1 MLHRS
6 KTFDGLNLDGG
17 NMQKTFGHVLT
28 AHKGLGPGFDF
39 LRIALAFS
47 IVLAH
52 SFLLTGNDAFFRSSP
67 LWFAEYALVP
77 MFFALSGFLI
87 AGSAQRLS
95 LKNFLLN
102 RGLRIVPALAVDI
115 VVCALI
121 IGPLVTT
128 VALRDYFLGA
138 DFYKYFLNIIGW
150 IHYSLPG
157 VFEQN
162 PTHRVNGALWTVPWE
177 IFCYIIMSALMI
189 TSIIKSWQKLALLT
203 GGFILS
209 GLIVQSFGHLL
220 PYRVNL
226 VLSTLFVS
234 RGAQLVFAFLL
245 GILAYQLRD
254 FIPHKKSLFLA
265 SMAVCVLAML
275 ILSSPSIES
284 VPNRLVVIPAL
295 VYITVFVGLTP
306 VPLPSVFHKGDYSY
320 GVYLYHDPFL
330 QILISLAPGLFL
342 IPKTGALAL
351 YAIGIC
357 AAMGIAVFSWH
368 MIEKPIL
375 GMRKKF
381 SFVAKA
387 RGVDENADIKI
398 LPVEKPVKA

>member
-1 MLHRS
+1 
-6 KTFDGLNLDGG
+6 
-17 NMQKTFGHVLT
+17 MQKTFGHVLA
-28 AHKGLGPGFDF
+28 AHRGLGPGFDF

-52 SFLLTGNDAFFRSSP
+52 SFLLTGNDEFFRSTP

-121 IGPLVTT
+121 IGPLLTP
-128 VALRDYFLGA
+128 VALSAYFSSA
-138 DFYKYFLNIIGW
+138 DFFKYFLNIIGW

-157 VFEQN
+157 VFDNN

-177 IFCYIIMSALMI
+177 IFCYIIMSGLMM
-189 TSIIKSWQKLALLT
+189 TSIISSWRKTALLT
-203 GGFILS
+203 AGFIVA
-209 GLIVQSFGHLL
+209 GLLIQALGPHL

-226 VLSTLFVS
+226 VLGTIFVS

-254 FIPHKKSLFLA
+254 VIPHSRILL
-265 SMAVCVLAML
+265 AVCAAIAIAAVFLL
-275 ILSSPSIES
+275 NSSSIET
-284 VPNRLVVIPAL
+284 VPNRIFVIPAL
-295 VYITVFVGLTP
+295 VYITTFIGLTP

-330 QILISLAPGLFL
+330 QILIGLAPGVFL
-342 IPKTGALAL
+342 VPKTGALAL

-357 AAMGIAVFSWH
+357 AAMAVAVISWH

-387 RGVDENADIKI
+387 RGVDETSETKI
-398 LPVEKPVKA
+398 LPVEKPAKA